1 MHLDPM
7 HLDPR
12 LVRAAVIALAIVLL
26 YGSRLS
32 TGKVRETPEGLA
44 FPIKPLFAWSRAVA
58 LPAYML
64 FFAYM
69 LFVQR
74 QVLPWWMALLFVAA
88 VALGV
93 MQMPGTIVLTPM
105 AITQRFWLQPSKAIQ
120 YNEVVAIQ
128 GMQGGRMTAVLGDNR
143 VKITHTSNHCAA
155 VEFRQEMERRTGKR
169 VVT

>member
-1 MHLDPM
+1 M

-12 LVRAAVIALAIVLL
+12 LLRAGAVIVAILLL

-32 TGKVRETPEGLA
+32 TGAMRETPEGLV
-44 FPIKPLFAWSRAVA
+44 FRIKPLFAWSRAIA

-64 FFAYM
+64 FFVYM
-69 LFVQR
+69 MIVQK
-74 QVLPWWMALLFVAA
+74 QTVPWWMALLFVAA

-105 AITQRFWLQPSKAIQ
+105 AITQRFWLQPSKAIE

-155 VEFRQEMERRTGKR
+155 VEFRQELERRTGKR
-169 VVT
+169 VIT